1 MSASPAAALPDNL
14 TDVREAHRFDEAALA
29 SYMKD
34 HVEGFAG
41 PLTVRQFDGGQSNPT
56 FHLTDGRGRQ
66 YVMRKKPPGKLLPS
80 AHAVDREFK
89 VISSV
94 SKTDVPVARAY
105 CLCEDASVIGT
116 AFYVM
121 EFLQGRI
128 FRDPLMP
135 ECSPTERGAITDH
148 MNDVLARLHKVD
160 YKAVGLGDYGKQG
173 QYFERQIAR
182 WTSQYDLA
190 KTEEIPE
197 MERLKVWLPANI
209 PPGSDETTI
218 AHGDYRLEN
227 TIVHPTEPRII
238 AVLDWEL
245 STLGHPLADL
255 SYNCMIYHFGKGYGA
270 TNGLAGHDV
279 KALGF
284 PTEQEYLDAYC
295 RRTGRD
301 GIPFWDFYMAFSM
314 FRLAGIAQG
323 VYKRGLDGNSA
334 STTALKFGNR
344 ARTLAELAW
353 NLIKHRA

>member
-1 MSASPAAALPDNL
+1 MSSSAAPLPANL
-14 TDVREAHRFDEAALA
+14 TPVREAHRFDEGALVE
-29 SYMKD
+29 YMKQ
-34 HVEGFAG
+34 HVDGFVA
-41 PLTVRQFDGGQSNPT
+41 PLSVQQFDGGQSNPT
-56 FHLTDGRGRQ
+56 FHLTDGKGRQ
-66 YVMRKKPPGKLLPS
+66 YVLRKKPPGKLLPS
-80 AHAVDREFK
+80 AHAVDREYK
-89 VISSV
+89 VNTALA
-94 SKTDVPVARAY
+94 KTDVPVARTF
-105 CLCEDASVIGT
+105 CLCEDSSVIGT
-116 AFYVM
+116 AFYIM

-128 FRDPLMP
+128 FRDPLLP
-135 ECSPTERGAITDH
+135 ECSKQERGAIVDN

-160 YKAVGLGDYGKQG
+160 YKAVGLGDYGKEG
-173 QYFERQIAR
+173 QYFERQISR

-197 MERLKVWLPANI
+197 MERLKVWLPGNI

-270 TNGLAGHDV
+270 TNGLAGLDV
-279 KALGF
+279 TAMGF

-301 GIPFWDFYMAFSM
+301 GIPYWDFYMAFSM

-334 STTALKFGNR
+334 STTALNFGNR